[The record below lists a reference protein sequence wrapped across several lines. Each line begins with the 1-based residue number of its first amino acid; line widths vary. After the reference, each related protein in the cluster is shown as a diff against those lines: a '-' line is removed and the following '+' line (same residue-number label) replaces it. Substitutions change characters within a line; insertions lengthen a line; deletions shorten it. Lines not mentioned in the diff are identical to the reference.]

1 MLFRSIFVCPHHPD
15 RGFPGEVAEYKVDCD
30 CRKPKPGMLLR
41 AAERYNIDLSES
53 WMVGDS
59 ESDMEAGRRAGCHVK
74 RVINVR

>member
-1 MLFRSIFVCPHHPD
+1 MPPSSRQGV
-15 RGFPGEVAEYKVDCD
+15 PGEVAEYKVDCD

-53 WMVGDS
+53 WMLGDS

>member
-1 MLFRSIFVCPHHPD
+1 
-15 RGFPGEVAEYKVDCD
+15 
-30 CRKPKPGMLLR
+30 MLLR

-53 WMVGDS
+53 WMLGDS